1 MNRDDLWSQAGKL
14 AARDYRVE
22 YEWDELLDGSP
33 VVMASNPALPGCMA
47 QGATEDEARRE
58 LSEARQEY
66 VYALLEDGEQVPE
79 PERVAPPVSGNP
91 YEVALFAE
99 WSWMEDD
106 SINIRNTRDSCRE
119 YLTEAIVVERHLVPA

>member
-1 MNRDDLWSQAGKL
+1 MIRNELWLRASKL

-33 VVMASNPALPGCMA
+33 IVMASNPALPGCMA
-47 QGATEDEARRE
+47 QGATEEEARRE

-66 VYALLEDGEQVPE
+66 VYSLLEDGEQVPE
-79 PERVAPPVSGNP
+79 PERVAHPVSGNR

-99 WSWMEDD
+99 WSLMEDD
-106 SINIRNTRDSCRE
+106 SINIRNAQEMRRE
-119 YLTEAIVVERHLVPA
+119 YLAEAIELVGNLVPA

>member
-1 MNRDDLWSQAGKL
+1 MNRDDLWSQASKL

-66 VYALLEDGEQVPE
+66 VYSLLEDGEQVPE
-79 PERVAPPVSGNP
+79 PERVVPPVSGNR
-91 YEVALFAE
+91 YEVALFAM
-99 WSWMEDD
+99 WSLREDD
-106 SINIRNTRDSCRE
+106 SINIRNAQDMRRKH
-119 YLTEAIVVERHLVPA
+119 LTEAIVVEGNLVPA